1 MTTEEQMIISALRYA
16 LPRRSYIMSTT
27 EEYIRKFIDK
37 GVSEAFLT
45 IAQKDIEDHC
55 DEITKFKQDIPGMHD
70 WNPLWKYITDK
81 LNNPHI

>member
-27 EEYIRKFIDK
+27 DEYIRKFIEK

-45 IAQKDIEDHC
+45 IAQKDIEDHYA
-55 DEITKFKQDIPGMHD
+55 EIERMKYDTQGMHD
-70 WNPLWKYITDK
+70 WKPLLEFIKEQF
-81 LNNPHI
+81 